1 MPGTQKPKILLL
13 LLIVPVLF
21 SCGVNRPALH
31 VRVQDD
37 LTKRPL
43 RGAECLLPKAQAKS
57 DAAGY
62 CRFAD
67 WSPQDLLRV
76 SAPGYL
82 SAEAGLPTPPDGAR
96 AVTLTVSLSPAQA
109 TGAILDAYTGRPVA
123 GAEVQAGGR
132 AFLTDPS
139 GHFTIFAPTFP
150 LTLTARAAG
159 YEAGQGTF
167 LTTTFSLS
175 LRPNTL
181 EGTVLDAYDG
191 RPLAGARITLT
202 GSLLLTTTSG
212 PDGRYF
218 LEGIPERF
226 TLQVRTARY
235 RPAALSLE
243 RTTQYDLRLRPAFLR
258 GLVRDE
264 SGNPIP
270 QARVVCA
277 GRYTHTDAQG
287 RFLLE
292 DVPEVAVVQVLS
304 PGFAKQVITATDTP
318 SITVTLT
325 PFVVHGIYVTSYVIS
340 TYDGDPDTED
350 WFTSLLDLV
359 EGTELN
365 AMVLEVKDAWG
376 AVVYNTQISQVL
388 ELGTA
393 DPRYD
398 VSEIL
403 RECHRRGIYTIAYIV
418 TFEDSRLA
426 EAHPE
431 WAVQSASRGGPW
443 KDRRGLKWM
452 DPYRTE
458 VWEYNLAIARELA
471 GLGFDEIQF
480 DYIRFPTDGNISDIV
495 YAEETDIEK
504 QYATIAGFVQRAYEE
519 LAPLGVFISADIFG
533 YAAWRKMWEQ
543 GQDISRMTYYLDY
556 LCPMSYPSHYS
567 PGEQGCANP
576 NACPYIIV
584 LETMKRAYA
593 QMTEGQRAKV
603 RPWLQDFDLGEP
615 PYGPNEVQEQIRAAQ
630 DGGAVGWCLWNAGN
644 VYTEGVDYSP

>member
-1 MPGTQKPKILLL
+1 MTGNRKNPFLLL
-13 LLIVPVLF
+13 LLMLLF
-21 SCGVNRPALH
+21 ASCEAGRPALY
-31 VRVQDD
+31 VRVQDA
-37 LTKRPL
+37 LTSHPIT
-43 RGAECLLPKAQAKS
+43 GAQCLLPTGQAQS
-57 DAAGY
+57 DAAGL
-62 CRFAD
+62 CRFTD
-67 WSPQDLLRV
+67 WSSPGLLRAYA
-76 SAPGYL
+76 SGYL
-82 SAEAGLPTPPDGAR
+82 SAEADLPPHPNEAR
-96 AVTLTVSLSPAQA
+96 VVTMTVALSPDRA
-109 TGAILDAYTGRPVA
+109 TGTIRDAYTGRPVA
-123 GAEVQAGGR
+123 GAEVQAMGR
-132 AFLTDPS
+132 TFLADPE
-139 GHFTIFAPTFP
+139 GRFTIFAPSFP
-150 LTLTARAAG
+150 LTLTAQAAG
-159 YEAGQGTF
+159 YEAARDAF

-181 EGTVLDAYDG
+181 EGTIRDGYDG
-191 RPLAGARITLT
+191 RAVAGARITLT

-212 PDGRYF
+212 PDGRYR
-218 LEGIPERF
+218 LEGVPERF
-226 TLQVRTARY
+226 TLQVRAARY
-235 RPAALSLE
+235 RPAEVALE
-243 RTTQYDLRLRPAFLR
+243 RTTRQDISLRPASLR

-264 SGNPIP
+264 AGQPIP

-277 GRYTHTDAQG
+277 GHYTHTDAQG

-292 DVPEVAVVQVLS
+292 EVPETAVVQVLA
-304 PGFAKQVITATDTP
+304 PGFAKKVITVTDTP

-325 PFVVHGIYVTSYVIS
+325 PFVVQGIYVTSYVIS
-340 TYDGDPDTED
+340 TYDGNPDTED
-350 WFTSLLDLV
+350 WFTSLLDFV

-376 AVVYNTQISQVL
+376 AVAYNTQISQVL

-393 DPRYD
+393 DPRYN
-398 VSEIL
+398 VSQIL
-403 RECHRRGIYTIAYIV
+403 QECHRRGIYTIAYIV

-443 KDRRGLKWM
+443 RDRRGLKWM
-452 DPYRTE
+452 DPYRPE

-543 GQDISRMTYYLDY
+543 GQDISLMTHYLDY

-615 PYGPNEVQEQIRAAQ
+615 PYGPKEVQEQIKAAH

-644 VYTEGVDYSP
+644 VYTDGVDYSP

>member
-1 MPGTQKPKILLL
+1 MPI
-13 LLIVPVLF
+13 LF
-21 SCGVNRPALH
+21 SCGPGRPTLH
-31 VRVQDD
+31 VLVQDA
-37 LTKRPL
+37 LTHRPL
-43 RGAECLLPKAQAKS
+43 PGAECLLPTGRALG
-57 DAAGY
+57 DAAGR
-62 CRFAD
+62 CRFPE
-67 WSPQDLLRV
+67 WTGPGRLQV
-76 SAPGYL
+76 YAPGYQD
-82 SAEAGLPTPPDGAR
+82 AETDLPPPPDQER
-96 AVTLTVSLSPAQA
+96 TVTLTVALFPERAWG
-109 TGAILDAYTGRPVA
+109 TVFDAYTGLPLPA
-123 GAEVQAGGR
+123 AEVQALGR
-132 AFLTDPS
+132 TFLTGPD
-139 GHFTIFAPTFP
+139 GRFTVFSPTFP

-181 EGTVLDAYDG
+181 EGTVRDGYDG
-191 RPLAGARITLT
+191 RPVAGARITLT

-212 PDGRYF
+212 SDGHYR
-218 LEGIPERF
+218 LEGLPERF
-226 TLQVRTARY
+226 TLQVRAARY
-235 RPAALSLE
+235 RPAEVTLE
-243 RTTQYDLRLRPAFLR
+243 RTTRYDLSLRPASLR

-264 SGNPIP
+264 AGQPIP

-277 GRYTHTDAQG
+277 GHYTHTDAQG

-292 DVPEVAVVQVLS
+292 EVPEVAVVQVLA
-304 PGFAKQVITATDTP
+304 PGFAKKVVTATDAP

-325 PFVVHGIYVTSYVIS
+325 PFAVQGIYVTSYVIS
-340 TYDGDPDTED
+340 TYDGNPDTED
-350 WFTSLLDLV
+350 WFTSLLDFV
-359 EGTELN
+359 EETELN

-376 AVVYNTQISQVL
+376 AVAYNTQISQVL

-393 DPRYD
+393 DPRYN
-398 VSEIL
+398 VSQIL
-403 RECHRRGIYTIAYIV
+403 QECHRRGIYTIAYIV

-426 EAHPE
+426 AAHPE

-443 KDRRGLKWM
+443 RDRRGLNWM
-452 DPYRTE
+452 DPYRPE

-504 QYATIAGFVQRAYEE
+504 QYATIAGFVRRAYEE

-543 GQDISRMTYYLDY
+543 GQDISLMTHYLDY
-556 LCPMSYPSHYS
+556 LCPMAYPSHYS

-593 QMTEGQRAKV
+593 QMAEGQRARV

-615 PYGPNEVQEQIRAAQ
+615 PYGPKEVQEQIRAAH

-644 VYTEGVDYSP
+644 VYTDGVDYSP